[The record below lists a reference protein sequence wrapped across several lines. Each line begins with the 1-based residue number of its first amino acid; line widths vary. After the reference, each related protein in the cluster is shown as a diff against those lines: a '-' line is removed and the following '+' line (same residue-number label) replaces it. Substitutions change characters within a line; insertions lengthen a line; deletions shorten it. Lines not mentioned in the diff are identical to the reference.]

1 MTLNVSLSLLR
12 TNTAST
18 VPHPGIN
25 PYCIW
30 SISTISLKRPSKTFS
45 YSLKACS
52 KKLYSPIRVW
62 IKGIPFLLNIGTNE
76 LNIHCSG
83 NLSYDKI
90 LNMFVKDFK
99 NLSPP
104 ALNDSITTPE
114 GPLAFLIF
122 IWFIAHFTSST
133 SILLTTP
140 STLLAS
146 ML

>member
-1 MTLNVSLSLLR
+1 MFHWVSQNKHSINSPSPWHKSILHLINIYHLTQASIQNLLIQFK
-12 TNTAST
+12 SM
-18 VPHPGIN
+18 
-25 PYCIW
+25 
-30 SISTISLKRPSKTFS
+30 FQ
-45 YSLKACS
+45 
-52 KKLYSPIRVW
+52 KLYSPIRVW